1 MDHLL
6 QVDILSVEELLYTGK
21 ATFAVLPGEAG
32 ELGIY
37 PHHTSLL
44 TRIRPGVV
52 RVHEP
57 GASGDRHIF
66 VAGGV
71 LEVLQDSVIVLA
83 DHAIRTPELD
93 SASADEARRKADAL
107 RDQFTAQGK
116 HEFDFAAA
124 RTELMDELTRF
135 FQLALHTANR

>member
-1 MDHLL
+1 MDPLL
-6 QVDILSVEELLYTGK
+6 QIDILSVEELLYTGK
-21 ATFAVLPGEAG
+21 ATFVVLPGEAG

-37 PHHTSLL
+37 PHHASLL
-44 TRIRPGVV
+44 TRVRPGIV
-52 RVHEP
+52 RVREP
-57 GASGDRHIF
+57 GAASDQHIF

-93 SASADEARRKADAL
+93 SARADEAIHKAQAL
-107 RDQFTAQGK
+107 RDQFAAEGE

-124 RTELMDELTRF
+124 KTELMDELTRF
-135 FQLALHTANR
+135 FQLALHKINR